1 MKKLFAI
8 FLVLLVAVYVSAQ
21 IRGTNITVKVTPDH
35 KDWTYKVGENIG
47 FTVSVMKSG
56 TLLDDV
62 KVSYEMG
69 PDMYPD
75 TITLKTGTAKIT
87 GKMQVPGFY
96 KLKATAHVAGKD
108 YQAHC
113 IAAVS
118 PEKIQP
124 QAQCPKDFDEFWAN
138 AIKEARNTALEP
150 HMEFLPERSTT
161 EVSTY
166 HVSFHNDRW
175 GRRVYGI
182 LNVPTLPRSRHITTT
197 YSRLL

>member
-1 MKKLFAI
+1 MKKVLTIIMLF
-8 FLVLLVAVYVSAQ
+8 VAVCVEAQ
-21 IRGTNITVKVTPDH
+21 IRGTNITVTVTPDH
-35 KDWTYKVGENIG
+35 KDWTYKTGENIG
-47 FTVSVMKSG
+47 FTISVMKSG

-75 TITLKTGTAKIT
+75 TRKEMTLKTGTTKIT

-96 KLKATAHVAGKD
+96 KLKATAHVGGRD

-124 QAQCPKDFDEFWAN
+124 QAQCPKDFD
-138 AIKEARNTALEP
+138 
-150 HMEFLPERSTT
+150 
-161 EVSTY
+161 
-166 HVSFHNDRW
+166 
-175 GRRVYGI
+175 
-182 LNVPTLPRSRHITTT
+182 
-197 YSRLL
+197 